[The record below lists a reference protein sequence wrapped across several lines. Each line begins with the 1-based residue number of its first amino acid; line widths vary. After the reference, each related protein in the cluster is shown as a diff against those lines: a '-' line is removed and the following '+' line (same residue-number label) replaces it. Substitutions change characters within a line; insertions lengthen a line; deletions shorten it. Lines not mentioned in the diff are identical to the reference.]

1 MKKIDFKKVNFIYSL
16 ASLVIMLIV
25 WVIFAVSVKNEYL
38 VPSFTETVKAFFA
51 CFSSALFY
59 RSILATLIRVLLA
72 FLVSF
77 LLAFI
82 CSALSFIF
90 KPFSSFIKPII
101 SVIRTLP
108 TMAVL
113 LLVLVWFSPKNAPV
127 FLCFLVL
134 FPMIYLQFTA
144 GFNSI
149 DKGLIDAS
157 KVFKMTRKEKLT
169 KMYIPLI
176 FPYVFS
182 HIGGNLSFAIKL
194 TVSAEVMAYTQI
206 SLGGL
211 INTANVYLQTAEVLA
226 LTIFAIIL
234 GLIIEGIFSIISNKI
249 FKWRNADD

>member
-82 CSALSFIF
+82 CSSLSFIF

-234 GLIIEGIFSIISNKI
+234 GLIIEGVFSIISNKI

>member
-1 MKKIDFKKVNFIYSL
+1 MKKIDFKKANFIYSL
-16 ASLVIMLIV
+16 ASLLIMLLV
-25 WVIFAVSVKNEYL
+25 WIIFAVSVKNEYL

-59 RSILATLIRVLLA
+59 RSILATLLRVLLA
-72 FLVSF
+72 FLISF
-77 LLAFI
+77 LFAFI
-82 CSALSFIF
+82 CSCLSFVF

-134 FPMIYLQFTA
+134 FPMIYLQFIA

-157 KVFKMTRKEKLT
+157 KVFNMTKKEKLT
-169 KMYIPLI
+169 KIYIPLI

-194 TVSAEVMAYTQI
+194 TVSAEVMAYTHI

-211 INTANVYLQTAEVLA
+211 INTANIYLQTAEVLA
-226 LTIFAIIL
+226 LTIFAIII
-234 GLIIEGIFSIISNKI
+234 GLIIEGVFSIISTKI
-249 FKWRNADD
+249 FKWRKTDD